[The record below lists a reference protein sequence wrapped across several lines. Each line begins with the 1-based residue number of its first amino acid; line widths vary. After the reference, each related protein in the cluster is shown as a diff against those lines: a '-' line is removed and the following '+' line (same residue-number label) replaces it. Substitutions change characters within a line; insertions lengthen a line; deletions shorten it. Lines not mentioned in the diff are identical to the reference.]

1 LILSL
6 VQHESSK
13 VAGGSRKIFRDT
25 IAFPIWSFMTCP
37 HAKCDASPHWIVK
50 FRYLFSNKM
59 DAILP
64 FLFFNGTE
72 GWTKNIIVLFTTFR
86 IPTYTKKK
94 CYSILLG
101 VYVVCMFRRCKLLII
116 WKLLL
121 FVINLRCKFVI
132 CWVVLRRFSIS
143 DRIPFMIS
151 NKKSIA

>member
-72 GWTKNIIVLFTTFR
+72 GWTKNIIVWFTTVR
-86 IPTYTKKK
+86 IPTYTKKMLHHSTPSL
-94 CYSILLG
+94 CCL
-101 VYVVCMFRRCKLLII
+101 YVQKMQTTDYLKTV
-116 WKLLL
+116 
-121 FVINLRCKFVI
+121 VI
-132 CWVVLRRFSIS
+132 CNQSK
-143 DRIPFMIS
+143 M
-151 NKKSIA
+151 

>member
-72 GWTKNIIVLFTTFR
+72 GWTKNIIVWFTTFR
-86 IPTYTKKK
+86 IPTYTKKNATAF
-94 CYSILLG
+94 YSES
-101 VYVVCMFRRCKLLII
+101 M
-116 WKLLL
+116 L
-121 FVINLRCKFVI
+121 FVCSEDANYWLSENC
-132 CWVVLRRFSIS
+132 CYL
-143 DRIPFMIS
+143 
-151 NKKSIA
+151 